1 MTTFSLPGRL
11 NGLLCGHLPTPFPAT
26 PLWRPCLSEL
36 AQMPATRLPRFVR
49 ESEVAMKYLRL
60 LGPLDWTHFP
70 ERPDRRFHPDCPAL
84 SYAPVVAAYLVKID
98 QHLAYMSDLWEYL
111 IEHPPLVW
119 ALGFPLV
126 RSSAF
131 SWRFDVRASLPT
143 HRHLSRLLRTL
154 PNASPKFLLANTV
167 QQVQATLSRVAPHF
181 GDCISLDT
189 EHVIAWVKENNH
201 KAYVQA
207 GRYDKTRQPPGDPDC
222 RLGCKRK
229 RNQGKGEQSI
239 EDRPTPITNPV
250 SARHLAFGEYYW
262 GYGSGVVATKVDGWG
277 EFVLAELTQT
287 FDQSDTSYFHPLMA
301 DVEQR
306 LGRSPRFGA
315 FDAAFD
321 AFYVYEYFADA
332 GGFAA
337 VPLVE
342 RGGRGRRS
350 FSVDGLPLCAAGLPM
365 PLGGT
370 FECRTTLIV
379 DERGRYLC
387 PLRYP
392 QPTGAA
398 CPVEHKN
405 WAKKGCVT
413 TMATSVG
420 ARIRY
425 EIDRDSPEYK
435 DVYRQRTATE
445 RVNSQ
450 AVDFGIERPKL
461 RNGVSIA
468 NHNTLTYVLINLH
481 ALQRVRQRLAKR
493 LESGS
498 AQERA

>member
-1 MTTFSLPGRL
+1 
-11 NGLLCGHLPTPFPAT
+11 
-26 PLWRPCLSEL
+26 
-36 AQMPATRLPRFVR
+36 MPASRLPLFVR

-60 LGPLDWTHFP
+60 LGPLDWARFP
-70 ERPDRRFHPDCPAL
+70 DRPDRRFHPDCPSL

-98 QHLAYMSDLWEYL
+98 QHLAYMTDLWEYL
-111 IEHPPLVW
+111 VEHPPLVW
-119 ALGFPLV
+119 TLGFPLV

-131 SWRFDVRASLPT
+131 SWGFDVRASLPT

-154 PNASPKFLLANTV
+154 PNASPKFLLTNTV
-167 QQVQATLSRVAPHF
+167 QEIQVALSQVAPNF

-189 EHVIAWVKENNH
+189 KHVIAWVQENNP
-201 KAYVQA
+201 KAYVQS
-207 GRYDKTRQPPGDPDC
+207 GRYDKAQQPAGDPDC

-229 RNQGKGEQSI
+229 RNQIKGQQSI
-239 EDRPTPITNPV
+239 EGQPAPKTNPV
-250 SARHLAFGEYYW
+250 SASHLAIGEYYW

-277 EFVLAELTQT
+277 EFILAELTQT
-287 FDQSDTSYFHPLMA
+287 FDQSDASYFHPLMA
-301 DVEQR
+301 DVEQG
-306 LGRSPRFGA
+306 LGRPPRSGA

-321 AFYVYEYFADA
+321 AFYVYEYFANA

-342 RGGRGRRS
+342 RGGRGRRA
-350 FSVDGLPLCAAGLPM
+350 FSEEGLPLCAASLPM

-379 DERGRYLC
+379 HERGRYLC

-392 QPTGAA
+392 ELTGEA

-425 EIDRDSPEYK
+425 EIDRESPEYK
-435 DVYRQRTATE
+435 NVYRQRTATE

-493 LESGS
+493 PESGS